1 MINNEVLHMT
11 ISTQKNG
18 LFTSAFS
25 VNRERFRAGGFNSDS
40 EAQIWELQARSDLKN
55 GKKITYPQVAS
66 NATTMQDMSLSY
78 WLDRTYRMFWADNA
92 GPEKAR
98 HKMAEIILY
107 FGAKRNIN
115 DLTTDLIDV
124 WITSLK
130 AKGNA
135 NGTIN
140 RKLAT
145 ISKTL
150 KYADELVQL
159 KRKPVIHR
167 QREPEG
173 RIRFVTPEEELKIMD
188 TLDHWSL
195 PDLKDSIAVLIDTG
209 LRRSEL
215 CRLTKAD
222 VSGGMLNLWKT
233 KSGKARSIPMT
244 ARVKEVIYRRSVTA
258 TAAKLFP
265 VQPETLSDHWDRVR
279 YHLELDD
286 VVLHCFRHTTA
297 SRLVQRG
304 VSLATVQQWMGHKTI
319 TTTLRYAHLSP
330 KNLTDAL
337 AVLEA

>member
-1 MINNEVLHMT
+1 MA
-11 ISTQKNG
+11 ISTQKGG
-18 LFTSAFS
+18 LFTATFMIKS
-25 VNRERFRAGGFNSDS
+25 ERFRAGGFDS
-40 EAQIWELQARSDLKN
+40 EAEAQIWELQARSNLKK
-55 GKKITYPQVAS
+55 GKQVTYPNTAS

-98 HKMAEIILY
+98 HKMAEINLY

-140 RKLAT
+140 RKLAAL
-145 ISKTL
+145 SKTL

-159 KRKPVIHR
+159 KRKPIIHR

-173 RIRFVTPEEELKIMD
+173 RIRFVTPEEELQIMF
-188 TLDHWSL
+188 TLDQWSL
-195 PDLKDSIAVLIDTG
+195 PDLKDSITVLIDTG
-209 LRRSEL
+209 LRRNEL

-222 VSGGMLNLWKT
+222 VSEGMLNIWQT
-233 KSGKARSIPMT
+233 KNGKARSVPMT
-244 ARVKEVIYRRSVTA
+244 ARVQEVIKRRSVTA

-265 VQPETLSDHWDRVR
+265 VMPETLSDHWDRVR
-279 YHLELDD
+279 YHLKLDD

-319 TTTLRYAHLSP
+319 QTTLRYAHLSP
-330 KNLTDAL
+330 KNLSDAL
-337 AVLEA
+337 AVLEP

>member
-1 MINNEVLHMT
+1 MAITM
-11 ISTQKNG
+11 QKGG
-18 LFTSAFS
+18 LFTATFMT
-25 VNRERFRAGGFNSDS
+25 NGERFRAGGFTS
-40 EAQIWELQARSDLKN
+40 EPDAQIWELQARSALRK
-55 GKKITYPQVAS
+55 GEMISYPSTSSSTS
-66 NATTMQDMSLSY
+66 NTIQDMTLTY
-78 WLDRTYRMFWADNA
+78 WLDKTYRLFWADAA

-98 HKMAEIILY
+98 HKMSEINAY
-107 FGAKRNIN
+107 FGSKGNLN
-115 DLTTDLIDV
+115 DITTDRIDT

-135 NGTIN
+135 NSTIN

-145 ISKTL
+145 LSKTL
-150 KYADELVQL
+150 NYADECVQL

-173 RIRFVTPEEELKIMD
+173 RIRFVTPLEETQIMQ
-188 TLDHWSL
+188 TLDQWSL
-195 PDLKDSIAVLIDTG
+195 EDLKDSVSVLIDTG

-222 VSGGMLNLWKT
+222 VSEGMLNLWET
-233 KSGKARSIPMT
+233 KNGKARSVPMT
-244 ARVKEVIYRRSVTA
+244 ARVRAIIERRGITQQG
-258 TAAKLFP
+258 TKLFP
-265 VQPETLSDHWDRVR
+265 IQPETLSDHWDRVR
-279 YHLELDD
+279 FHLQLDD

-319 TTTLRYAHLSP
+319 QTTLRYAHLSP
-330 KNLTDAL
+330 KNLSDAL